1 MTFICFSDGHLLY
14 SSIMTTRKVIIH
26 VRLSGVHGRNQ
37 LNGIFRYLG
46 RTTAWD
52 IRLTQNESELLEEL
66 RPSVDDAEHPDG
78 FIISAP
84 ISDDACAQIAKLHTP
99 SVLIDIRPYHIPG
112 RNGNLAFVHN
122 DDGGIGLAA
131 ARHLSDLG
139 NFRSFAFIHAKDSR
153 PWSDRRHEAFSYFLA
168 KHGQECIVYPPNNL
182 PSAEDRQ
189 SLTRF
194 LQRLK
199 RPAAVFA
206 AWDNRAVQVLECA
219 RTAKINVPDE
229 MALLGVDDDILCEH
243 THPPLASVR
252 PDSEQ
257 EGYHAAKILDCMF
270 RKRKWAKSTL
280 CKISGISERESASA
294 ISPGGHLVRR
304 ALEFIEQNKTKPI
317 AAADVVKHLGVSR
330 RLADRRFQQFQHETI
345 LEAVTRIRL
354 KEVQRRLRNS
364 RLPIVKIAQAC
375 GFPDTSYLMTLFQ
388 RKFGMTMSEWR
399 HSH

>member
-1 MTFICFSDGHLLY
+1 
-14 SSIMTTRKVIIH
+14 MTTRKVIIH

-66 RPSVDDAEHPDG
+66 RSSIEESEHPDG

-84 ISDDACAQIAKLHTP
+84 VSDEACAQIAKLHTP
-99 SVLIDIRPYHIPG
+99 TVLIDIRPYHIPG
-112 RNGNLAFVHN
+112 RNKDLAFVHN

-131 ARHLSDLG
+131 AKHLIDLG
-139 NFRSFAFIHAKDSR
+139 NFRSFAFIHAKDPR
-153 PWSDRRHEAFSYFLA
+153 PWSDRRHEAFSCFLS
-168 KHGQECIVYPPNNL
+168 KHEQECSVYPPNNL

-199 RPAAVFA
+199 RPTAVFA
-206 AWDNRAVQVLECA
+206 AWDNRAIQVLECA
-219 RTAKINVPDE
+219 HAAKINIPDE
-229 MALLGVDDDILCEH
+229 MVLLGVDDDILCEH

-257 EGYHAAKILDCMF
+257 EGYCAAKILNCMF

-317 AAADVVKHLGVSR
+317 SAVDVVKHLGVSR
-330 RLADRRFQQFQHETI
+330 RLADKCFHKFQHETI
-345 LEAVTRIRL
+345 LSAITRIRM
-354 KEVQRRLRNS
+354 KEIQQRLRNS
-364 RLPIVKIAQAC
+364 KLPIVKIANSC
-375 GFPDTSYLMTLFQ
+375 GFPDTSYLMTLF
-388 RKFGMTMSEWR
+388 RKKFGMTMRQWR
-399 HSH
+399 QQSRTDPAKDFTS

>member
-1 MTFICFSDGHLLY
+1 MPFAIIHD
-14 SSIMTTRKVIIH
+14 MATRKVIIH
-26 VRLSGVHGRNQ
+26 VRLNGAPGRNQ

-52 IRLTQNESELLEEL
+52 MRLTQNESELLEGL
-66 RPSVDDAEHPDG
+66 RSSIEGSERLDG
-78 FIISAP
+78 FVISAP
-84 ISDDACAQIAKLHTP
+84 ISNEAYAQIARLHTP
-99 SVLIDIRPYHIPG
+99 TVLIDIRPYHIPG
-112 RNGNLAFVHN
+112 RNRNLAFVHN

-131 ARHLSDLG
+131 AKHLADLG
-139 NFRSFAFIHAKDSR
+139 NFRSFAFIHAKDPR

-168 KHGQECIVYPPNNL
+168 QHGQECAVYPPNDL
-182 PSAEDRQ
+182 TSAEDRQ
-189 SLTRF
+189 SLTKF

-219 RTAKINVPDE
+219 RAAKINIPDE

-243 THPPLASVR
+243 THPPLASIR

-257 EGYHAAKILDCMF
+257 EGYHAAQILDCMF
-270 RKRKWAKSTL
+270 QRRKWARSTL

-304 ALEFIEQNKTKPI
+304 ALEFIEQNKTRPI
-317 AAADVVKHLGVSR
+317 GAADVVKHLGVSR

-354 KEVQRRLRNS
+354 KEVQRRLRNTK
-364 RLPIVKIAQAC
+364 LPIVKIAQAC

-399 HSH
+399 HS

>member
-1 MTFICFSDGHLLY
+1 MA
-14 SSIMTTRKVIIH
+14 TRKVIIH

-66 RPSVDDAEHPDG
+66 RSSIEDVEHPDG

-84 ISDDACAQIAKLHTP
+84 ISDETCAQIAKLHTP
-99 SVLIDIRPYHIPG
+99 TVLIDIRPYHIPG
-112 RNGNLAFVHN
+112 RKSHLAFVHN

-131 ARHLSDLG
+131 AKHLINLG
-139 NFRSFAFIHAKDSR
+139 NFRSFAFIHAKDPR
-153 PWSDRRHEAFSYFLA
+153 LWSDRRHKAFSYFLN
-168 KHGQECIVYPPNNL
+168 KREQECAVYPPNNL
-182 PSAEDRQ
+182 PSAEDRE
-189 SLTRF
+189 SLTGF

-199 RPAAVFA
+199 RPSAVFA

-219 RTAKINVPDE
+219 RAAKISIPGE

-243 THPPLASVR
+243 THPPLASIR

-257 EGYHAAKILDCMF
+257 EGFCAAKVLDCMF
-270 RKRKWAKSTL
+270 RKRKWTRSTL

-304 ALEFIEQNKTKPI
+304 ALEFIEQNRTRSI
-317 AAADVVKHLGVSR
+317 SAADVVKHLGVSR

-345 LEAVTRIRL
+345 LEAITRMRL

-364 RLPIVKIAQAC
+364 NLPIVKIAQVC
-375 GFPDTSYLMTLFQ
+375 GFPNTSYLMTLFQ

-399 HSH
+399 QSKQLDK

>member
-1 MTFICFSDGHLLY
+1 MP
-14 SSIMTTRKVIIH
+14 TRKVIIH
-26 VRLSGVHGRNQ
+26 VRLSGIHGRNQ

-66 RPSVDDAEHPDG
+66 RSSIEDDEHPDG

-84 ISDDACAQIAKLHTP
+84 VSDEARTQIAKLHTP
-99 SVLIDIRPYHIPG
+99 TVLIDIRPYHIPG
-112 RNGNLAFVHN
+112 RKSHLAFVHN

-131 ARHLSDLG
+131 AKHLINLG
-139 NFRSFAFIHAKDSR
+139 SFRSFAFIHAKDPR
-153 PWSDRRHEAFSYFLA
+153 PWSDRRHEAFSYFLN
-168 KHGQECIVYPPNNL
+168 KREQECAVYSPNNL

-199 RPAAVFA
+199 RPTAVFA

-219 RTAKINVPDE
+219 HAAKISIPDE
-229 MALLGVDDDILCEH
+229 MVLLGVDDDILCEH
-243 THPPLASVR
+243 THPPLASIR

-270 RKRKWAKSTL
+270 RKRKWPKSTL

-317 AAADVVKHLGVSR
+317 SVADVVKHLGVSR

-345 LEAVTRIRL
+345 LEAITRIRL

-364 RLPIVKIAQAC
+364 KLPIVKIAQAC

-388 RKFGMTMSEWR
+388 RKFAMTMSEWR
-399 HSH
+399 RSR